1 MKVAHNLIFLLA
13 TASSSSSTKKFA
25 YGEFRT
31 DDEMNELFD
40 ELDSIHSEFMKPV
53 SADQVY
59 LNGFQKHL
67 IEEYVSPYEAVGR
80 IQDGKGFTTH
90 IIEYISNR
98 RGKKIPRVHQQ
109 YIRDMMFEGYDIM
122 SGMDKEGLVSVLL
135 GKLQECELS
144 NAVVDYVMI
153 WFRKN

>member
-13 TASSSSSTKKFA
+13 TASSSTNKFA
-25 YGEFRT
+25 YGEFRS
-31 DDEMNELFD
+31 DDEMDELFD

-59 LNGFQKHL
+59 LDGFQKHL

-98 RGKKIPRVHQQ
+98 RGKKIPKVHQQ
-109 YIRDMMFEGYDIM
+109 YIRNMIFEGYDIM

-144 NAVVDYVMI
+144 IILLWSICRAS
-153 WFRKN
+153 